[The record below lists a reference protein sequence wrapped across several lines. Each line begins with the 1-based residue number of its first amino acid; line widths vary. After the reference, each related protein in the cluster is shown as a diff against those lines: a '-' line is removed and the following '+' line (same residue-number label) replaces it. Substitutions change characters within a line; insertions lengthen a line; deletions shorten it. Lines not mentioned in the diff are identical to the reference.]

1 MALIGKKKNDR
12 QMETAPETAEDIM
25 RKYDRESNT
34 RIWEGIPAI
43 IVRIIMVAFS
53 LYCMYSTIFSTAAL
67 EKRLTSFVTFI
78 IIMGYLT
85 YPASKHHVRTNYIPW
100 YDFVLMLLGAG
111 AFFYYFISYDSLVLV
126 LSSASKMTPF
136 YIAVGIIGVLSL
148 MELCRRCVGIPIL
161 CIIGVLLIYTFA
173 I

>member
-1 MALIGKKKNDR
+1 MALFAKRKKSPQPEN
-12 QMETAPETAEDIM
+12 TPETAEDIM

-34 RIWEGIPAI
+34 RIWEGTPAV

-100 YDFVLMLLGAG
+100 YDILLMLLGAG
-111 AFFYYFISYDSLVLV
+111 
-126 LSSASKMTPF
+126 
-136 YIAVGIIGVLSL
+136 
-148 MELCRRCVGIPIL
+148 
-161 CIIGVLLIYTFA
+161 
-173 I
+173 